1 MGRPAHGLTAAQ
13 VQQLR
18 AATPAHVQL
27 CSRTSC
33 PYPVANDGAGDEQ
46 GLCALHRQQLR
57 NAEGRC
63 PNCGGTMQARPIINQ
78 LTGLPR
84 SSGGVPLQE
93 RACTGCG
100 YVQRERKGGGRGRR

>member
-1 MGRPAHGLTAAQ
+1 MARDLTREQVAA
-13 VQQLR
+13 LR
-18 AATPAHVQL
+18 AATAASDTAMRLCVVQH
-27 CSRTSC
+27 CAN
-33 PYPVANDGAGDEQ
+33 PVANDGGGDE
-46 GLCALHRQQLR
+46 GGRCALHRQQLR